1 MYNINDLYFGTIET
15 LRMLFPYNYRV
26 LFADDFETG
35 IFVIN
40 KKETKAVN
48 LLDDKKYLIFQLVN
62 SLKHPILSR
71 KITKSKGKKLVH
83 EIYPLTDI
91 LKKYNIDL
99 KKEDLS
105 LEELTELNNKLYG
118 KVVDDYNSIK
128 REKDKKTNNDSEL
141 TM

>member
-71 KITKSKGKKLVH
+71 KITKLKGKKLVH

>member
-1 MYNINDLYFGTIET
+1 MYNINDLHFGTIET

-40 KKETKAVN
+40 KKETKAIN
-48 LLDDKKYLIFQLVN
+48 ILDDKKYLIFQLVN
-62 SLKHPILSR
+62 SLKHPILSM
-71 KITKSKGKKLVH
+71 KMSKSKGKKVVH

-91 LKKYNIDL
+91 LKEYNIDL

-105 LEELTELNNKLYG
+105 VEELTELNKKLY
-118 KVVDDYNSIK
+118 KEVFKNLDSQ
-128 REKDKKTNNDSEL
+128 REKDRKINDDSEL